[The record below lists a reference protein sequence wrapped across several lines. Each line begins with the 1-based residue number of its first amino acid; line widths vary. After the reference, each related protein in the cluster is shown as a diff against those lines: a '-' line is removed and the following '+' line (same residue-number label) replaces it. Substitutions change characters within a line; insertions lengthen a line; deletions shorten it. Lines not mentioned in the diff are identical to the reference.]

1 MVRRETIETT
11 SPSSRLNYLESIIVP
26 ITRVWYSLFDCF
38 VLGLLS
44 SVNPVPAACSQP
56 DAAIRA
62 AGSLPKKSP
71 VSGDFFTSLLG
82 QVS

>member
-1 MVRRETIETT
+1 MVGRETIETT

-44 SVNPVPAACSQP
+44 SVNAVPAACSQP